1 MFSNPSLTQGW
12 PTSPIP
18 DNGCGQ
24 AEVLQADGKNTFS
37 KDEKKE
43 KWSNKFLGWIFI

>member
-1 MFSNPSLTQGW
+1 MFSNPSLTQGRS
-12 PTSPIP
+12 TSPIP

-24 AEVLQADGKNTFS
+24 AEVLQADGKNPFS
-37 KDEKKE
+37 KEEKKE